1 MNFFGNNPPAD
12 RRLGSLGDGRNINEQ
27 LLALKGRV
35 DTTMLKNK
43 TELKKY
49 RELSKFNEQLSQ
61 SYVANLRIIVDI
73 SNLLNSYNEFFELFK
88 TRLAEIDQEL
98 GIPISSDDFDYLR
111 RLTTEQMGQL
121 NNVFKNET
129 MNLKKMY
136 SKFGRQKEYNDVEMA
151 ERLYDQ
157 TKASGETAYSTI
169 KLAQQQGNQTPPI
182 MGGKR
187 KTSKQKSKKKTEKK

>member
-1 MNFFGNNPPAD
+1 MNFFGNPAPTN
-12 RRLGSLGDGRNINEQ
+12 RLGSLGDGRNINEQ
-27 LLALKGRV
+27 LHALKGRV

-43 TELKKY
+43 AELKKY

-73 SNLLNSYNEFFELFK
+73 SNLLNSYNEFFEIFK

-111 RLTTEQMGQL
+111 RLTTEQMSQL
-121 NNVFKNET
+121 NTIFKNET
-129 MNLKKMY
+129 MNLKRMY
-136 SKFGRQKEYNDVEMA
+136 SRYGRQKEYNDVEMA

-157 TKASGETAYSTI
+157 TKSAGETAYVAI
-169 KLAQQQGNQTPPI
+169 KSAQQQPPPVVV
-182 MGGKR
+182 GGK
-187 KTSKQKSKKKTEKK
+187 KKSSTRQPKKKTEKK